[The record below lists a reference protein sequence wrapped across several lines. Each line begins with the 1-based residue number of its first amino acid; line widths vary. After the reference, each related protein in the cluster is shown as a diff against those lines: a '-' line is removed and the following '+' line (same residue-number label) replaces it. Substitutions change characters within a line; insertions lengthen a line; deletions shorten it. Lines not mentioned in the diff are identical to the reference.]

1 MDQLTKLFTKTNSI
15 VWKGLLLVLL
25 NGTRTYLTVRLGLL
39 KLFKLSIFE
48 KNEYEDN
55 EKGDA
60 ISFAVL

>member
-1 MDQLTKLFTKTNSI
+1 MDQLTKLLTKTNSI

-25 NGTRTYLTVRLGLL
+25 NGTRAYLTVHLGLL

-55 EKGDA
+55 AKGDA